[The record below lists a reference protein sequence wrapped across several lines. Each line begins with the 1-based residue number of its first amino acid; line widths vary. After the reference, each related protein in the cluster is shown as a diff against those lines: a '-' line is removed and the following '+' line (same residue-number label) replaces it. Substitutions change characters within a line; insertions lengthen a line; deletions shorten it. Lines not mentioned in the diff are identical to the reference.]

1 MRLILISVMLV
12 TLAACGSTEGS
23 KAEGSSSTSTV
34 TGIGMPGGISAVPT
48 R

>member
-23 KAEGSSSTSTV
+23 KAEGSSTV

>member
-1 MRLILISVMLV
+1 MRLFLFSLILV
-12 TLAACGSTEGS
+12 TFAACGSTEGR
-23 KAEGSSSTSTV
+23 KAEGSSSSTTI